1 MDHISDDE
9 ISVSSLV
16 SGDGQEPLVENKQE
30 EAPVYDSD
38 DDEFVP
44 PPPPPPQDDEEYEDD
59 EESVASNDNIVDEV
73 GSDNDDD
80 FAPNIE
86 NYNSDYSDE
95 EDDDEEDYLQ
105 KLENINKK
113 NMIKEHHPELLH
125 HNHFEIEALTRVVRN
140 EQGIIID
147 PLHKTLPFITK
158 YERAR
163 ILGERAK
170 QINMGAKPLIEIG
183 PDVIDGYL
191 IAEKEFTQKKIPF
204 IIKRPMP
211 NGGCEYWKFKDLEAI

>member
-16 SGDGQEPLVENKQE
+16 SDDGQEPPVENKHE

-44 PPPPPPQDDEEYEDD
+44 PPPPDDEDDEDD
-59 EESVASNDNIVDEV
+59 EESVASNNNIVDEV
-73 GSDNDDD
+73 GSGDDD
-80 FAPNIE
+80 HFAPNIE
-86 NYNSDYSDE
+86 NYNSDYSDDE
-95 EDDDEEDYLQ
+95 EDDEEDDYLQ

-140 EQGIIID
+140 TQGIIID

-191 IAEKEFTQKKIPF
+191 IAENEFTQKKIPF

-211 NGGCEYWKFKDLEAI
+211 NGGCEYWKFKDLESI

>member
-16 SGDGQEPLVENKQE
+16 SGDGQEPPVENKQE

-38 DDEFVP
+38 DDEFV